1 MPDFLKYLN
10 QDRSFSLQ
18 FAVPQFQ
25 MSRKI
30 PELNLF
36 TIFELGMTWLS
47 STRWAHVAPVSPLS
61 SSPLLSA
68 LSNNS
73 SRRPESI

>member
-18 FAVPQFQ
+18 FPVPQFQ
-25 MSRKI
+25 MSWKI
-30 PELNLF
+30 QELNLF

-47 STRWAHVAPVSPLS
+47 STKWAYVAPVSPLS
-61 SSPLLSA
+61 SPPLLSA